1 MIEYNYDFLHEPVF
15 VLSSGSFIKSLLIT
29 ATSVPWL
36 RSQLCRET
44 NFMNRF
50 NQFCLSLTLMVG
62 ISACSESTKPG
73 ANNKIDS
80 AAAAKPA
87 AATIDS
93 QRLSDIV
100 KVLASDEFE
109 GRAPGGPGEAKTI
122 TFLVEQFQSIGL
134 EPGGVDGTWTQS
146 VPLIHTQLAQNGK
159 LSVAIGD
166 TSQTWQQGID
176 VAISTARAVDKVDIN
191 AAPLV
196 FVGFGA
202 SAPERDWDD
211 FGDIDLKG
219 KVAVFLVNDPDF
231 SASADE
237 PVAGRFGN
245 KRMTYYGRW
254 TYKYE
259 EAARRGALAAL
270 VIHENKAAGYG
281 WNVAASSPGEKF
293 ALAQTSG
300 PLPPLL
306 QGWLHYDAA
315 TALFAAAGLDLAEQR
330 QRARRDDFSAFELP
344 HVSLSAAFEV
354 ALEKI
359 ESQNVLARLPGTT
372 QADETLMVSSHWD
385 AYGQGKPDAQ
395 GLTVRPGAND
405 DALGTA
411 GVIELA
417 RVLKA
422 GTPMARSVVFA
433 VWTAEESGLLG
444 SAAYA
449 TQPIYPLHSTVA
461 NFTLDILQTAGPAR
475 DVILVGEGQSDLE
488 DDLVRAAALQSRVV
502 TPENLPENG
511 LFFRADHFSLARQG
525 VPVLLI
531 MGIAGGADLVE
542 GGRAAGDQW
551 IADYTGNCYH
561 QTCDAWSADWDLR
574 GAIDD
579 IELFHSI
586 LRELGDSTRWP
597 QWKAGSEFR
606 ATRAQTNDL
615 RATP

>member
-1 MIEYNYDFLHEPVF
+1 
-15 VLSSGSFIKSLLIT
+15 
-29 ATSVPWL
+29 
-36 RSQLCRET
+36 
-44 NFMNRF
+44 MNRF
-50 NQFCLSLTLMVG
+50 NQVCLSFTLIFS
-62 ISACSESTKPG
+62 ISACSESTKPVVD
-73 ANNKIDS
+73 NQIDS
-80 AAAAKPA
+80 AVVAKTA
-87 AATIDS
+87 VIDG

-122 TFLVEQFQSIGL
+122 AFLVDQFQSLGL
-134 EPGGVDGTWTQS
+134 EPGGVDGTWTHS
-146 VPLIHTQLAQNGK
+146 VPLIHTQLARDGNIHVK
-159 LSVAIGD
+159 VGD
-166 TSQTWQQGID
+166 ASQTWQQGID
-176 VAISTARAVDKVDIN
+176 VAVSTVRAVETLGIN
-191 AAPLV
+191 SAPLV

-211 FGDIDLKG
+211 YGDIDLTG

-231 SASADE
+231 SATSDE

-254 TYKYE
+254 AYKYE

-270 VIHENKAAGYG
+270 VIHEDKAAGYG
-281 WNVAASSPGEKF
+281 WNVASSSPGDQF
-293 ALAQTSG
+293 ALAETSG
-300 PLPPLL
+300 PIPPLL

-315 TALFAAAGLDLAEQR
+315 TALFAAVGLDLVEQR
-330 QRARRDDFSAFELP
+330 QLARSDDFSAFELP
-344 HVSLSAAFEV
+344 QASLSASFDV

-359 ESQNVLARLPGTT
+359 ESQNVLARLPGST

-385 AYGQGKPDAQ
+385 AYGQGEPDAQ
-395 GLTVRPGAND
+395 GRTVRPGAND

-417 RVLKA
+417 RVLKVGA
-422 GTPMARSVVFA
+422 PMARSVVFA

-449 TQPIYPLHSTVA
+449 MNPIYPLHSTVA
-461 NFTLDILQTAGPAR
+461 SFTLDILQTAGPAR

-488 DDLVRAAALQSRVV
+488 QDLTRAAALQSRVV

-531 MGIAGGADLVE
+531 MGIAGGADLIV

-551 IADYTGNCYH
+551 IADYTSNCYH

-574 GAIDD
+574 GAVED
-579 IELFHSI
+579 IELFHTI
-586 LRELGDSTRWP
+586 LRDLGDSTRWP
-597 QWKAGSEFR
+597 KWKAGSEFR
-606 ATRAQTNDL
+606 AIRAETENQ
-615 RATP
+615 RATPPAS

>member
-1 MIEYNYDFLHEPVF
+1 M
-15 VLSSGSFIKSLLIT
+15 S
-29 ATSVPWL
+29 
-36 RSQLCRET
+36 
-44 NFMNRF
+44 RF
-50 NQFCLSLTLMVG
+50 NQFFICFTLMFG
-62 ISACSESTKPG
+62 ISACSEKNETVVDNEINTTSVAKTG
-73 ANNKIDS
+73 VAAIDS
-80 AAAAKPA
+80 H
-87 AATIDS
+87 
-93 QRLSDIV
+93 RLSDIV

-122 TFLVEQFQSIGL
+122 AFLVDQFQSMGL
-134 EPGGVDGTWTQS
+134 EPGGENGTWTHA
-146 VPLIHTQLAQNGK
+146 VPLIHTQLAHNGN
-159 LSVAIGD
+159 LSVTIGD
-166 TSQTWQQGID
+166 ASQTWQQGID
-176 VAISTARAVDKVDIN
+176 VAISTVRAVDAVAIN
-191 AAPLV
+191 NAPLV

-202 SAPERDWDD
+202 NAPERDWDD
-211 FGDIDLKG
+211 YGDIDLTG

-231 SASADE
+231 SAATDE

-254 TYKYE
+254 AYKYE

-281 WNVAASSPGEKF
+281 WNVAASAPGDQF
-293 ALAQTSG
+293 ALADTSG

-306 QGWLHYDAA
+306 QGWLHYNAA
-315 TALFAAAGLDLAEQR
+315 TALFTAAGLDLVEQR
-330 QRARRDDFSAFELP
+330 RLARRDDFSAFELP
-344 HVSLSAAFEV
+344 QVSLNAHFDVSV
-354 ALEKI
+354 EKM

-372 QADETLMVSSHWD
+372 RADETLMVSSHWD
-385 AYGQGKPDAQ
+385 AYGHGEPDAQ
-395 GLTVRPGAND
+395 GRTVRPGAND

-417 RVLKA
+417 RVLNT
-422 GTPMARSVVFA
+422 GPPMERSVVFA

-449 TQPIYPLHSTVA
+449 MKPIYPLHSTVA

-488 DDLVRAAALQSRVV
+488 DDLIQAAALQSRVV

-531 MGIAGGADLVE
+531 MGIAGGADLIE
-542 GGRAAGDQW
+542 GGRAAGDKW

-574 GAIDD
+574 GAVED
-579 IELFHSI
+579 IELFHTI
-586 LRELGDSTRWP
+586 LRDLGDSTRWP
-597 QWKAGSEFR
+597 QWKKGSEFR
-606 ATRAQTNDL
+606 AIRTETDDQRNV
-615 RATP
+615 PPSE